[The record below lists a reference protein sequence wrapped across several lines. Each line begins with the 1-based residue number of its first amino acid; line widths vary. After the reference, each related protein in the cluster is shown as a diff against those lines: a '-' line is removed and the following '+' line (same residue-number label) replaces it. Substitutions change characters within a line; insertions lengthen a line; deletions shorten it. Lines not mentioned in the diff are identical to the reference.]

1 MLTDP
6 RSLERLDLTGRTITT
21 FIAYEAHTALAEL
34 QVGDRVELTTDAYPP
49 IETDL
54 RAWCRMTGHTMVDA
68 DTSGRT
74 WRFTIEKGEPVD
86 PGRRFTAIVSDD
98 GLLELLAPLG
108 FALAAA
114 LEGMDVSLYFLGP
127 AVKVL
132 ADGHTTRM
140 HGIARP
146 FSRFPR
152 NGLAAAGH
160 VVPQEKLRQIQAL
173 GGQIYACAPSMDH
186 FGVAPD
192 DLAFDDVIV
201 AEYLTFMEQMAAA
214 DVHMGS

>member
-6 RSLERLDLTGRTITT
+6 RSLVRLDLSGRTITT
-21 FIAYEAHTALAEL
+21 FIAYEAHRVLEELA
-34 QVGDRVELTTDAYPP
+34 VGERLELTTDAYPP
-49 IETDL
+49 IEIDL
-54 RAWCRMTGHTMVDA
+54 RAWCRMTGHTLVDA
-68 DTSGRT
+68 HTTGLV

-86 PGRRFTAIVSDD
+86 SGRRFTAIVSDD

-114 LEGMDVSLYFLGP
+114 LEGLDVSLFFMGP

-132 ADGHTTRM
+132 AEGHTTKL

-173 GGQIYACAPSMDH
+173 GGHLYACAPSMEH
-186 FGVAPD
+186 FGVAPEE
-192 DLAFDDVIV
+192 LAFDDVIV

-214 DVHMGS
+214 DVHLGS